1 MTDKQKKA
9 LTITGIVI
17 FFALMAL
24 AAYFV
29 GRPMIRYVKEPE
41 KFREWVSGYGAFGKA
56 IFVGTVFLQTVVAF
70 IPGEPFEIAAG
81 YAFGTL
87 AGTLLCLIGETLGS
101 VAVFLFVRRFGMK
114 AVEVFFPREK
124 IESLKFL
131 RNEKK
136 LEVFTFFVFLV
147 PGTPKD
153 LLCYFAGLTPM
164 RLGVWL
170 LISSVARFPSVI
182 TSTVGGNALGIGNF
196 TFAVIVFGIT
206 LALSGA
212 GLVIYN
218 AVVKRRARETDLAQK
233 AQKKGSS
240 AHEGF

>member
-1 MTDKQKKA
+1 MTDKQKKTLTVIGIA
-9 LTITGIVI
+9 L
-17 FFALMAL
+17 FFALMVI

-29 GRPMIRYVKEPE
+29 GRPMIRYLRSPE
-41 KFREWVSGYGAFGKA
+41 KFREWVSQYGALGKA
-56 IFVGTVFLQTVVAF
+56 IFVGTVFLQTVIAF

-87 AGTLLCLIGETLGS
+87 PGTLLCLLGETLGS

-124 IESLKFL
+124 IESLRFL
-131 RNEKK
+131 KNEKK
-136 LEVFTFFVFLV
+136 LEVFTFFVFFI

-164 RLGVWL
+164 KLSVWL

-182 TSTVGGNALGIGNF
+182 TSTIGGNALGIGNL
-196 TFAVIVFGIT
+196 TFAIIIFAAT
-206 LALSGA
+206 LAVSGI

-218 AVVKRRARETDLAQK
+218 AIVKRRSGENGPS
-233 AQKKGSS
+233 QKKGS
-240 AHEGF
+240 ENP